1 MARAKHSKS
10 SKVTHKVGILK
21 PPPKIKEKAK
31 KVAKEELTDHKVC
44 DKVSSELWIV
54 ERNVFDQAREKVG
67 HDLPKIREEVLRMEK
82 ETQQN
87 YGNITSEID
96 KYYKISE

>member
-1 MARAKHSKS
+1 MAKAKKSKS
-10 SKVTHKVGILK
+10 SKV
-21 PPPKIKEKAK
+21 AK
-31 KVAKEELTDHKVC
+31 KVEAIKKSPPKPKEVKEGLTDKEVC
-44 DKVSSELWIV
+44 DKVFTSLWIV
-54 ERNVFDQAREKVG
+54 ERNVFEEAREKVG
-67 HDLPKIREEVLRMEK
+67 DDLPKIRETVLTMEK

>member
-1 MARAKHSKS
+1 MAQARKTKS
-10 SKVTHKVGILK
+10 SKV
-21 PPPKIKEKAK
+21 AK
-31 KVAKEELTDHKVC
+31 KVVSVLTASPKPKKKAKSKEPTDYKKSC
-44 DKVSSELWIV
+44 DDISSSLWIV

-87 YGNITSEID
+87 YGNITGEID

>member
-1 MARAKHSKS
+1 MAQARKTKS
-10 SKVTHKVGILK
+10 SKV
-21 PPPKIKEKAK
+21 AK
-31 KVAKEELTDHKVC
+31 KVMSVLTASPKPKKKAKSKEPTDHKKSC
-44 DKVSSELWIV
+44 DDISSSLWIV

-87 YGNITSEID
+87 YGNITGEID
-96 KYYKISE
+96 KYNKISE

>member
-1 MARAKHSKS
+1 MAQARKTKS
-10 SKVTHKVGILK
+10 SKV
-21 PPPKIKEKAK
+21 AK
-31 KVAKEELTDHKVC
+31 KVVSVLTASPKPKKKAKPKEPTDHETC
-44 DKVSSELWIV
+44 DKVSSALWIV
-54 ERNVFDQAREKVG
+54 EKNVFDQAREKVG

-87 YGNITSEID
+87 YGNITGEID

>member
-1 MARAKHSKS
+1 MAQARKTKS
-10 SKVTHKVGILK
+10 SKVAEKVVSVLTA
-21 PPPKIKEKAK
+21 PPKPKKKAK
-31 KVAKEELTDHKVC
+31 PKEPTDHETC
-44 DKVSSELWIV
+44 DDISSSLWIV

-87 YGNITSEID
+87 YGNITGEID

>member
-1 MARAKHSKS
+1 MAQARKTKS
-10 SKVTHKVGILK
+10 SKVVKKVESVLK
-21 PPPKIKEKAK
+21 APPKPK
-31 KVAKEELTDHKVC
+31 ELTDHETC
-44 DKVSSELWIV
+44 DNISSALWIV

-87 YGNITSEID
+87 YGNITGEID
-96 KYYKISE
+96 KYNKISE

>member
-1 MARAKHSKS
+1 MAQARKTKS
-10 SKVTHKVGILK
+10 SKV
-21 PPPKIKEKAK
+21 AK
-31 KVAKEELTDHKVC
+31 KVVPVLTAPPKPKKKAKPKEPTDHETC
-44 DKVSSELWIV
+44 DDISSSLWIV

-87 YGNITSEID
+87 YGNITGEID
-96 KYYKISE
+96 KYNKISE

>member
-1 MARAKHSKS
+1 MARAKKHQSKS
-10 SKVTHKVGILK
+10 SKV
-21 PPPKIKEKAK
+21 AK
-31 KVAKEELTDHKVC
+31 KVESILKAPPKPKKVKKELTDHEVC
-44 DKVSSELWIV
+44 DTVSSVLWHV
-54 ERNVFDQAREKVG
+54 EQNVFEEARKKVG
-67 HDLPKIREEVLRMEK
+67 HDLPKVREEILRMEK

>member
-1 MARAKHSKS
+1 MAQARKTKS
-10 SKVTHKVGILK
+10 SKV
-21 PPPKIKEKAK
+21 AK
-31 KVAKEELTDHKVC
+31 KVVSVLTAPPKPKKKAKPKEPTDHETC
-44 DKVSSELWIV
+44 DDISSSLWIV

-87 YGNITSEID
+87 YGNITGEID

>member
-1 MARAKHSKS
+1 MARAKKHLSKAI
-10 SKVTHKVGILK
+10 HKVESILK
-21 PPPKIKEKAK
+21 IPPKKVEKAAK
-31 KVAKEELTDHKVC
+31 KVKKEPTDHETC
-44 DKVSSELWIV
+44 DDISSSLWIV

-67 HDLPKIREEVLRMEK
+67 HDLPKIREEILRMEK

-96 KYYKISE
+96 KYNKISE